1 MKQIYIIL
9 FFILCLIVLLLF
21 PLDLFLAEIPAFAVY
36 AALIAMLACA
46 VLVFLRSGRKMRVTS
61 AVLAVIVTLSALGG
75 IWIDPYFNSVN
86 FRQNTIQPTLPYDS
100 VLPSD
105 QAQADID
112 YMMKY
117 VRKLHPALMDGLPE
131 ELQTRY
137 DQVRAE
143 LADAETV
150 TVNELVQKAEYVLS
164 VLGDAHTSATAGY
177 AEPLYLHRYYGWKQA
192 GERIAAVNGITVKE
206 LLAQSRDKYSFEA
219 ESWQLENLSG
229 HLIRLE
235 GLAYLDIP
243 TDSAITYTLENE
255 AGELRTET
263 CTAQDYVTI
272 EEYYRMNNAEQSQN
286 TEESFVRYEID
297 EERSLAVMTLTS
309 CRYNKEYIDCLRKM
323 FTEVKEKGIRHLAV
337 DLRGN
342 GGGNS
347 LVADEFIRY
356 LDVDGYRYA
365 SCYQRL
371 GFVIT
376 PKSTD
381 HMENKRYEELIFDGD
396 VYILTSAGSFSSA
409 MLFPQY
415 IADNDLGTI
424 IGEPPGNLA
433 AGYGDIGMFQTPNAG
448 IQFCVST
455 KKFYRADKE
464 NTDEY
469 VMPDIECDGED
480 VFETLYALIER

>member
-1 MKQIYIIL
+1 MKRIYTIL
-9 FFILCLIVLLLF
+9 FFTLCLIVLALF
-21 PLDLFLAEIPAFAVY
+21 PLDLFLAEIPAFAIY

-46 VLVFLRSGRKMRVTS
+46 VLVFLRSGRRMRVTS
-61 AVLAVIVTLSALGG
+61 ALLAVIVTISALGG

-86 FRQNTIQPTLPYDS
+86 FRRNSVQPTLPYDS

-105 QAQADID
+105 KAQADLD

-131 ELQTRY
+131 RMQTRY
-137 DQVRAE
+137 DQVTAE
-143 LADAETV
+143 LADMETI
-150 TVNELVQKAEYVLS
+150 TVNELVQKAEYVLA
-164 VLGDAHTSATAGY
+164 VLDDAHTSARADY
-177 AEPLYLHRYYGWKQA
+177 AEPLYLHRYYSWKQA

-219 ESWQLENLSG
+219 ESWQLEQMSG
-229 HLIRLE
+229 HLIRLD

-243 TDSAITYTLENE
+243 TDGAIIYALENE
-255 AGELRTET
+255 AGELRTEN

-272 EEYYRMNNAEQSQN
+272 EEYYRMNNAEQPQN

-297 EERSLAVMTLTS
+297 EARSLAVMTLTS
-309 CRYNKEYIDCLRKM
+309 CRYNKEYIDCLQKM
-323 FTEVKEKGIRHLAV
+323 FSEIKERDIRHVAV

-356 LDVDGYRYA
+356 LDVDSYHDV

-371 GFVIT
+371 GFLIT
-376 PKSTD
+376 PKSAA
-381 HMENKRYEELIFDGD
+381 HKENKRYEELLFDGD

-433 AGYGDIGMFQTPNAG
+433 AGYGDIGMFRTPNAG
-448 IQFCVST
+448 IRLSVST

-469 VMPDIECDGED
+469 VMPDIACDSED
-480 VFETLYALIER
+480 VFERLYDLIG